1 MGVGASP
8 AGRQPKPVARETK
21 ETAMIQ
27 SLRFSAPREDGARD
41 VTPEG
46 PTGTHHCADP
56 STPEALF
63 ATAHRP
69 SSRDGRVKQN
79 RRARPTVPFME
90 SDAELLVALHAGDE
104 QAFVTLVNR
113 YQGSLLRVART
124 FVPSDA
130 VAEEVVQDTWMG
142 VVRGIDRFEGRSSFK
157 TWLFRI
163 LVNRARTSGVSE
175 HRHLPLDPTEPAVG
189 PDRFDRSGAWVE
201 PIVPWESDVDDR
213 LLAESWGPA
222 LRSAIDTL
230 PGRQREVVLLRD
242 IEGLPAENVCAVLDI
257 SEGNQR
263 VLLHRGRTK
272 LRNVLADEIQA
283 RGTS

>member
-1 MGVGASP
+1 
-8 AGRQPKPVARETK
+8 
-21 ETAMIQ
+21 
-27 SLRFSAPREDGARD
+27 
-41 VTPEG
+41 
-46 PTGTHHCADP
+46 
-56 STPEALF
+56 
-63 ATAHRP
+63 
-69 SSRDGRVKQN
+69 
-79 RRARPTVPFME
+79 ME
-90 SDAELLVALHAGDE
+90 SDAELLVALRAGNE

-113 YQGSLLRVART
+113 YQGSLVRVART

-163 LVNRARTSGVSE
+163 LVNRARTSGVRE
-175 HRHLPLDPTEPAVG
+175 HRHLSLDPTEPAVS
-189 PDRFDRSGAWVE
+189 PDRFDRSGGWSE
-201 PIVPWESDVDDR
+201 PIGPWEADVDDR

-222 LRSAIDTL
+222 LRSAVETL
-230 PGRQREVVLLRD
+230 PGLQREVVLLRD

-272 LRNVLADEIQA
+272 LRTVLADEMQA
-283 RGTS
+283 KGTS

>member
-1 MGVGASP
+1 MGVTQE
-8 AGRQPKPVARETK
+8 RAR
-21 ETAMIQ
+21 A
-27 SLRFSAPREDGARD
+27 
-41 VTPEG
+41 VTPG
-46 PTGTHHCADP
+46 DLSGTDHRVDS
-56 STPEALF
+56 STPEAPI
-63 ATAHRP
+63 ATALRQWHR
-69 SSRDGRVKQN
+69 DA
-79 RRARPTVPFME
+79 RATPNLGVRPTVPSME
-90 SDAELLVALHAGDE
+90 SDSELLVALRAGDE
-104 QAFVTLVNR
+104 RAFVILVNR

-163 LVNRARTSGVSE
+163 LVNRARTSGVRE
-175 HRHLPLDPTEPAVG
+175 HRHLPVDPTEPAVS
-189 PDRFDRSGAWVE
+189 PDRFDRSGAWAQ
-201 PIVPWESDVDDR
+201 PIIPWESDVDDR

-222 LRSAIDTL
+222 LHSAVATL
-230 PGRQREVVLLRD
+230 PGLQREVVLLRD

-272 LRNVLADEIQA
+272 LRTVLAGELQS
-283 RGTS
+283 RGKS